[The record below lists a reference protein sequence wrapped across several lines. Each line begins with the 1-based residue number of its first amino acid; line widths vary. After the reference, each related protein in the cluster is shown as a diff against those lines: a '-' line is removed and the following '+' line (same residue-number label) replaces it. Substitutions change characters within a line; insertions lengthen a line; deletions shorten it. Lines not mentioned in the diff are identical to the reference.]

1 MPCMPSRVTSSEG
14 GGDRSVPLVS
24 CLFRIL
30 AAIRESTCV
39 FLHWWRW
46 LGAVGCG
53 YVVDGLYG
61 LGWLA
66 LFEDEGVFH
75 LVAWW
80 GDLVG
85 WVVGDEFVAYR
96 DCEDLAYADVV
107 VVNGFA
113 AASYAELVEG
123 VFDVT
128 GFEFV

>member
-1 MPCMPSRVTSSEG
+1 M
-14 GGDRSVPLVS
+14 
-24 CLFRIL
+24 L
-30 AAIRESTCV
+30 AAIRGSTCV

-53 YVVDGLYG
+53 YVVDGFYG

-85 WVVGDEFVAYR
+85 WVVGDEFVLYGAG
-96 DCEDLAYADVV
+96 EDLAYADVV
-107 VVNGFA
+107 VVYGFA
-113 AASYAELVEG
+113 AASYAELVER
-123 VFDVT
+123 VFDVG
-128 GFEFV
+128 GFYLV